1 MPLISRLESKYGRF
15 AIPGL
20 VQIIALFQLLVVFM
34 MLFMAKG
41 GAAAYQGFLDLD
53 PDRIMKGEVWRLVSH
68 VFIPRSMSL
77 IGALFGTMIMMWV
90 GRTLEEAWGAFRL
103 NLYVFGWM
111 FVITVGMLL
120 FDWHGPISAAGLPT
134 SLFLYQTLFFA
145 FATMFPNEEISV
157 FFILPIKVKWLAWLA
172 AAGTAFTVMQ
182 VPSLLVPVLAAHLNY
197 LVVFGPGFLNER
209 ARQAK
214 VVARRSRFES
224 AQLPQ
229 GAFFHQCSICK
240 KTELDNPQLDFRVL
254 DSGDEICSDCRAK
267 RAAGTAT
274 GG

>member
-1 MPLISRLESKYGRF
+1 MPLLSRLESKYGRF
-15 AIPGL
+15 AISGL
-20 VQIIALFQLLVVFM
+20 VQIIALFQMMVVVMMVFM
-34 MLFMAKG
+34 AEG
-41 GAAAYQGFLDLD
+41 GALAFQGLLNLDADL
-53 PDRIMKGEVWRLVSH
+53 IMKGEVWRLVSH
-68 VFIPRSMSL
+68 VFVPRGMSL
-77 IGALFGTMIMMWV
+77 IGAVFGTMIMMWV
-90 GRTLEEAWGAFRL
+90 GRTLDEAWGAFRV

-111 FVITVGMLL
+111 FVVTAAALVFGWRGSLGAVG
-120 FDWHGPISAAGLPT
+120 FPT
-134 SLFLYQTLFFA
+134 SIYLYQTLFFA
-145 FATMFPNEEISV
+145 FATLFPNEEISV
-157 FFILPIKVKWLAWLA
+157 FFILPIKVKWLAWLS
-172 AAGTAFTVMQ
+172 AAGTVFLVMQ
-182 VPSLLVPVLAAHLNY
+182 NPYLLMPVLVAHLNY

-240 KTELDNPQLDFRVL
+240 KTEIDNPQLDFRVL